1 MSVHIIVAGSNS
13 IFSFY
18 SNSNGLWSSVL
29 KISGEFSDKNI
40 GDRDQ
45 KSHILLTHRQKH
57 MNVPEKPSSH
67 IFIPL

>member
-45 KSHILLTHRQKH
+45 KTSYSTHSQTKAH
-57 MNVPEKPSSH
+57 ECS
-67 IFIPL
+67 